1 MRIWRKSVEELAEV
15 GWGVGGNRL
24 RSWRKSVEGLAE
36 FGLRR
41 VRVMVSGIRV
51 RTKTG
56 YGWVYRLWGSTG
68 VLV

>member
-1 MRIWRKSVEELAEV
+1 M
-15 GWGVGGNRL
+15 

-51 RTKTG
+51 RTKAG
-56 YGWVYRLWGSTG
+56 YGCVYRLWGSTG